1 MQRQMLLLLFRFSTG
16 YASGQVG
23 TVIAGISVE
32 FVTTGLSSS
41 TNVGNVTVQANA
53 DAIVTGEEVSGNAGN
68 VRVYG
73 QVIPVQNPS
82 FQPPVPGTQPGDPL
96 SSPAYKA
103 TSRSTWWICSRRS
116 FTSRRMERRSIG
128 ELYGEYVYNKLCD

>member
-1 MQRQMLLLLFRFSTG
+1 M
-16 YASGQVG
+16 
-23 TVIAGISVE
+23 
-32 FVTTGLSSS
+32 SSS

-53 DAIVTGEEVSGNAGN
+53 DAIVTGEEVSGDAGN

-96 SSPAYKA
+96 SSLLINNLKERPVDLFRVVYKPPHGK
-103 TSRSTWWICSRRS
+103 T
-116 FTSRRMERRSIG
+116 
-128 ELYGEYVYNKLCD
+128 